1 MSVCVSV
8 YTVDL
13 TQNIEKLVNWKLS
26 FFFGLFCANG
36 KKGVTVLP
44 YFLHFT
50 NEMTSCTWF
59 VFVCVCMSVRIK
71 VKKEYYNEQ
80 ADFY

>member
-1 MSVCVSV
+1 MDNLIIFKSLCVFLCTSYV
-8 YTVDL
+8 VDL

-59 VFVCVCMSVRIK
+59 VCVC
-71 VKKEYYNEQ
+71 E
-80 ADFY
+80 D